1 MEFLLNDLSLHAQF
15 DSMSTFIDSLDR
27 IMVARQSIQRRG
39 MRLRCRKFQHARISE
54 TTTVLQAL
62 QSMRDRN
69 KRTVI
74 LLWMTKDGPFW
85 EDERLHTG
93 DDFFEVD
100 GTVVTDTAVGEAAMQ
115 ILQGTATTLVSF
127 TPSSW
132 ERTPI
137 EVDRVHDDESRTT
150 ISVPNVWTQAQID
163 ATLQEAERP
172 LQSWSDLVRWA
183 RRECSHLTL
192 APDVIASL
200 DGWPFSRGAAE
211 RFQVLLETL
220 NRLKQCVGEDDRLN
234 AEGLELQQNHFV
246 GDKAWFTDSSDGE
259 KREFENE
266 LTFPHP
272 KRPGETLFCT
282 WHGKVKT
289 PQMRVHFSYP
299 IKRDEPLYVVYIGP
313 KITKR

>member
-1 MEFLLNDLSLHAQF
+1 MEFLLNDLSLHGQF
-15 DSMSTFIDSLDR
+15 DSTSTFIAALDR

-39 MRLRCRKFQHARISE
+39 MRLRCRKFQHARINE

-69 KRTVI
+69 KRSGI

-85 EDERLHTG
+85 EEERLHTG

-100 GTVVTDTAVGEAAMQ
+100 GAVVTDTAVGEAAMQ

-137 EVDRVHDDESRTT
+137 EVARVHDDESRTT
-150 ISVPNVWTQAQID
+150 VSVPNVWTQAQID

-183 RRECSHLTL
+183 QRECSHLAL

-200 DGWPFSRGAAE
+200 EGWPFVPGAAE
-211 RFQVLLETL
+211 RFQVLLGTL
-220 NRLKQCVGEDDRLN
+220 DRLKQCVGKNNRLN
-234 AEGLELQQNHFV
+234 AAGLAILQNYFV
-246 GDKAWFTDSSDGE
+246 GEEARFTDSSDGE
-259 KREFENE
+259 KREFKNE

-272 KRPGETLFCT
+272 ERPGETLFCP

-299 IKRDEPLYVVYIGP
+299 IKFDEPLYIVYIGP